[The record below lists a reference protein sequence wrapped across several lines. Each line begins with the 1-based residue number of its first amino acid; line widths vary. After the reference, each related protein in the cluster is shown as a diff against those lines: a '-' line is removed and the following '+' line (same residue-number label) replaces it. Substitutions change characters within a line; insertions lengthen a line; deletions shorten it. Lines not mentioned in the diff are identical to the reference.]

1 VVQINI
7 AVAKCWRRQHLTR
20 LDGAGVPRSK
30 SSSNW
35 IKEHEDD
42 KFVKLAR
49 KNGFRSRASY
59 KLMEIQ
65 EQHRIIQSGM
75 RIVDLGAAPG
85 GWSQVVI
92 KEVGPNG
99 LVYALDLLP
108 IEPIDGVTRLQGD
121 FTEDE
126 VLQRLL
132 DELHHQRIDLVI
144 SDMAPNLSG
153 MKEVDQPGMVYLM
166 ELALEFARSVLNP
179 GGSLLVKGFQGEGI
193 DTFRQLMKSTFK
205 TLKTC
210 KPAASRARSS
220 EFYLLGRGMK

>member
-1 VVQINI
+1 MEFQVNGVQM
-7 AVAKCWRRQHLTR
+7 A
-20 LDGAGVPRSK
+20 RSK

-49 KNGFRSRASY
+49 KHGYRSRASY

-65 EQHRIIQSGM
+65 ERYKIIRPGM

-92 KEVGPNG
+92 QQVGPNSQ
-99 LVYALDLLP
+99 VYALDLLP
-108 IEPIDGVTRLQGD
+108 MEPIDGVTRLQGD
-121 FTEDE
+121 FTEDD

-132 DELHHQRIDLVI
+132 DELQDQRIDLVI

-153 MKEVDQPGMVYLM
+153 MKEIDQPGMVYLM
-166 ELALEFARSVLNP
+166 ELALEFARSVLKP
-179 GGSLLVKGFQGEGI
+179 GGALLVKGFQGEGI
-193 DTFRQLMKSTFK
+193 DNFRQVMKSTFK

-210 KPAASRARSS
+210 KPEASRARSA
-220 EFYLLGRGMK
+220 EFYLLGCGMK

>member
-1 VVQINI
+1 M
-7 AVAKCWRRQHLTR
+7 A
-20 LDGAGVPRSK
+20 RSK
-30 SSSNW
+30 SSGNW

-42 KFVKLAR
+42 KYVKLAR
-49 KNGFRSRASY
+49 KEGYRSRASY

-65 EQHRIIQSGM
+65 ERHKIIRPGM

-92 KEVGPNG
+92 KEVGTDG
-99 LVYALDLLP
+99 QVYALDLLP
-108 IEPIDGVTRLQGD
+108 IEPISGVTRLQGD
-121 FTEDE
+121 FTEDD

-132 DELHHQRIDLVI
+132 AELQDQVIDLVI

-153 MKEVDQPGMVYLM
+153 MKEIDQPAMVYLM
-166 ELALEFARSVLNP
+166 ELALEFARSVLEP

-193 DTFRQLMKSTFK
+193 DSFRNAMKLTFG

-210 KPAASRARSS
+210 KPRASRARSR
-220 EFYLLGRGMK
+220 EFYLLGSGMK

>member
-1 VVQINI
+1 
-7 AVAKCWRRQHLTR
+7 VA
-20 LDGAGVPRSK
+20 RSK
-30 SSSNW
+30 SSGNW

-42 KFVKLAR
+42 KYVKLAR
-49 KNGFRSRASY
+49 KEGYRSRASY

-65 EQHRIIQSGM
+65 ERHKIFRPGM

-92 KEVGPNG
+92 KEVGANG
-99 LVYALDLLP
+99 QVYALDLLP
-108 IEPIDGVTRLQGD
+108 MEPISGVTRLQGD
-121 FTEDE
+121 FTEDD

-132 DELHHQRIDLVI
+132 AELQDQVIDLVI

-153 MKEVDQPGMVYLM
+153 MKEIDQPAMVYLM
-166 ELALEFARSVLNP
+166 ELALEFARSVLEP

-193 DTFRQLMKSTFK
+193 DSFRNAMKLTFG

-210 KPAASRARSS
+210 KPRASRARSR
-220 EFYLLGRGMK
+220 EFYLLGSGMK